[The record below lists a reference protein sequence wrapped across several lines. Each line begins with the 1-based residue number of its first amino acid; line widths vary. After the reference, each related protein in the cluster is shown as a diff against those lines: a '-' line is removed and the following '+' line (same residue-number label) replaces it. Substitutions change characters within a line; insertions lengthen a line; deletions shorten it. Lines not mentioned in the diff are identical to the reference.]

1 MLTVGVDLGGT
12 NIATLVLGDDDAQLG
27 SSKMRT
33 PTGGTRPEVVDVI
46 HASVHQALDAAG
58 MSIEDVDAVGIGT
71 PGVVLDGTVGGAS
84 NVPGWLERFDLGEL
98 LRQSL
103 DRPIKVS
110 NDVTAAAV
118 AEHRAGAA
126 RGHDQALVVN
136 VGTGVGGGLI
146 LDGKAFEGRS
156 GGAGEFGHMVVNVG
170 GAICPCGRRGCVEAY
185 AGRRA
190 MSQAADRA
198 RLAGKPTVLFDVM
211 ESAGKHRPTSGVW
224 RDALAAGDGLVA
236 DLLDE
241 GIAALGAAIASVV
254 NLLDV
259 DICVLGGGLAD
270 KLGEWYRIRL
280 DAAIRPHLF
289 LQPSV
294 LTMVPAE
301 LGDASGML
309 GAALLARELVA

>member
-12 NIATLVLGDDDAQLG
+12 NIQTMVLGGDDERLAT
-27 SSKMRT
+27 SKMRT
-33 PTGGTRPEVVDVI
+33 PMGGTRPEVIDVI
-46 HASVHQALDAAG
+46 AAGVHQALDSAG
-58 MSIEDVDAVGIGT
+58 QSLDDVDAIGIGT

-84 NVPGWLERFDLGEL
+84 NVPGWMERFDLGDL
-98 LRQSL
+98 LRQTL
-103 DRPIKVS
+103 PRPVKVA
-110 NDVTAAAV
+110 NDVTSAAV
-118 AEHRAGAA
+118 AEHRFGAA

-146 LDGKAFEGRS
+146 LDGHAFEGRS
-156 GGAGEFGHMVVNVG
+156 GGAGEFGHVIVNVG

-190 MSQAADRA
+190 MSQAAERA
-198 RLAGKPTVLFDVM
+198 RLAGTPTVLFDVM
-211 ESAGKHRPTSGVW
+211 EAAGKHRPTSGVW

-236 DLLDE
+236 DLLDQ
-241 GIAALGAAIASVV
+241 GIAALGAAVASVV

-270 KLGEWYRIRL
+270 KLGAWYRIRL

-294 LTMVPAE
+294 LTLVPAE
-301 LGDASGML
+301 LGDVSGSL
-309 GAALLARELVA
+309 GAAILAREIA